1 VISTPGALDLPSP
14 IKPHLHRRQQLMTL
28 ESTNELPSTT
38 LKNEHQVIL
47 RTLVVLERLAN
58 RSDSGDGFEH
68 EAFAK
73 AVEFLKLFAD
83 ACHHAKEEDL
93 LFPALEA
100 RGIPRE
106 GGPIGVMLYEH
117 TVSRGFVSEMGQ
129 ALEAHATGDTG
140 AADRFVAAA
149 RSYISLL
156 RDHINKEDNVL
167 YMIGDNVMTE
177 DDQAT
182 LCSKFCEVGCKT
194 FGGKKREE
202 LERIADELET
212 AWPG

>member
-1 VISTPGALDLPSP
+1 MGS
-14 IKPHLHRRQQLMTL
+14 
-28 ESTNELPSTT
+28 ESTNEMPSTT

-47 RTLVVLERLAN
+47 RALLVLERLTSRAEG
-58 RSDSGDGFEH
+58 GDGFEH
-68 EAFAK
+68 EAFSRC
-73 AVEFLKLFAD
+73 VEFLRLFAD

-93 LFPALEA
+93 LFPAMEA
-100 RGIPRE
+100 RGVPRE

-117 TVSRGFVSEMGQ
+117 TVSRGLVSEMGL
-129 ALEAHATGDTG
+129 ALEAHSTGDSG
-140 AADRFVAAA
+140 AAGRFIAAA
-149 RSYISLL
+149 RGYVSLL

-167 YMIGDNVMTE
+167 YMIGDNVMTP
-177 DDQAT
+177 DDQAS

-212 AWPG
+212 AWPA

>member
-1 VISTPGALDLPSP
+1 MA
-14 IKPHLHRRQQLMTL
+14 L
-28 ESTNELPSTT
+28 ESNNERPSTT
-38 LKNEHQVIL
+38 LKKEHQVIL
-47 RTLVVLERLAN
+47 RTLVVLERLVN
-58 RSDSGDGFEH
+58 RADAGNGFEH
-68 EAFAK
+68 QAFAK
-73 AVEFLKLFAD
+73 SVEFLKLFAD

-117 TVSRGFVSEMGQ
+117 TVSRGFVIEMDH
-129 ALEAHATGDTG
+129 ALVAHSAGDTG
-140 AADRFVAAA
+140 APDRFIAAA

-156 RDHINKEDNVL
+156 RDHINKEDNIL

-177 DDQAT
+177 DDQAS

-194 FGGKKREE
+194 FGGKKSEE
-202 LERIADELET
+202 LERIADELEA
-212 AWPG
+212 AWPE